1 MSPEEL
7 EKYSYYLAA
16 GASAAQAAD
25 MARGAITGKGQSW
38 LPNKLAS
45 SAKGIPN
52 ASTASWWKSGKVPFG
67 LKGTFMG
74 AAPTAGATLGL
85 MAGAGLTGFQVANS
99 IMDSGWADNIGLGRN
114 DFKDYGSSLFNLI
127 NPTADTDYGSTNSA
141 SSFDAGN
148 INVEDYSVTQ
158 QRVQAE
164 RAAVAQSQAAAKQ
177 QQILAD
183 QTRMQQGQTSTPVL
197 PAPVKQTVMNTPSNQ
212 TKFGAN
218 RSTAI
223 KGGRGARGNYN
234 KPAASSPAPVF
245 KSYGPPNMQRFR

>member
-1 MSPEEL
+1 MNPEEL

-25 MARGAITGKGQSW
+25 MARGVITGKGQSW

-67 LKGTFMG
+67 LRGTFMG
-74 AAPTAGATLGL
+74 AAPTTGATLGL
-85 MAGAGLTGFQVANS
+85 AGLAGTAGFMGANAF
-99 IMDSGWADNIGLGRN
+99 MDTNFADNIGLGRN
-114 DFKDYGSSLFNLI
+114 DFKDYGGSLHNLFNP
-127 NPTADTDYGSTNSA
+127 PTADTDYGLANSA

-148 INVEDYSVTQ
+148 INVEDYSTTQ

-164 RAAVAQSQAAAKQ
+164 RASQAQAQAQAQAAAKQ

-183 QTRMQQGQTSTPVL
+183 QTRMQQGQISTPVL
-197 PAPVKQTVMNTPSNQ
+197 PPPVKSTP
-212 TKFGAN
+212 
-218 RSTAI
+218 I
-223 KGGRGARGNYN
+223 KGTGNSGPPGRNYS
-234 KPAASSPAPVF
+234 KPAASSPSPVF